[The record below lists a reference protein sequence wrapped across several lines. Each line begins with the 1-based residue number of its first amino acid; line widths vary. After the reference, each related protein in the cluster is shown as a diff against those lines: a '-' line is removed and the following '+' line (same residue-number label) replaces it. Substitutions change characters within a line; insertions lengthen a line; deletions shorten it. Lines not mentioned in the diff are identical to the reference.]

1 MPKQNWQ
8 KVMVIGSGPII
19 IGQAA
24 EFDYAGTQAC
34 RALRE
39 EGIETVLVNSNP
51 ATIMTDREIADQV
64 YIEPLTLEF
73 LERIIEKERPDG
85 LLPTM
90 GGQTGLNL
98 AFQLSKAGILKRCG
112 VTLLGTPLRS
122 ISQAEDREQF
132 RSLMREIN
140 EPVPA
145 STIVADVDEALHFA
159 EATGYPVIVRPAFTL
174 GGTGGGFAHNAAEL
188 KFITQSGLKASLIGQ
203 VLIEKSVA
211 GWKEIEYEVLRDGSG
226 KSITVCQ
233 MENMDPVGI
242 HTGDSIV
249 VAPCQTLTAQE
260 LQILRT
266 SALKIVEALKIEG
279 GCNVQFALHPE
290 NLEYVVIE
298 VNPRLSRSS
307 ALASKATG
315 YPIAK
320 IAAKIA
326 IGYTL
331 AELSQAATGQANA
344 CSEPVM
350 DYVVVKI
357 PRWPFDKFSEADR
370 TIGTQMKATGEVM
383 GLGCNLE
390 TALLKAVRSLEIK
403 SFGLFHPELGTLRDD
418 EIEARCRKPE
428 DDQLFIIA
436 EAFRRGWTIQR
447 ISGLNQWNPFFLEK
461 IKTIVDFAD
470 KLKDQPFDLS
480 TLKKAKRMGY
490 ADQDVARIWHTSEQ
504 EVYEFRLDSGLQPVF
519 KTVDTCGGG
528 LTATTPYFYSSYE
541 KKDDGAVSARRKVV
555 VLGSGPIRIGQGI
568 EFDYCS
574 VHAIKALRGAGVES
588 IIINNNPET
597 VSTDFDTSDRL
608 YFEPLTLEDVCAV
621 LEKEKPEGVIVQ
633 FGGQTAI
640 GLAKGLTARGYQ
652 ILGTSLEDTDRA
664 EERGLFDQ
672 VLQAIGARRPQGGC
686 VSTLAEAEKLAAKIG
701 YPLIVRPSYVLGGRA
716 MQIVYDYPELR
727 EVAAKALQEFSGQ
740 QIWIDQ
746 YLLGKEVE
754 VDAISDGDTVCLP
767 GIMEHLERA
776 GVHSGDSIA
785 VYPPQSISAEKQR
798 EITELTVDI
807 ARRLRIKGLLNI
819 QYVIY
824 QDEVYVIEV
833 NPRSSRT
840 VPFLSKVTGI
850 PLVDMATRAILG
862 ESLSGM
868 GLTHGL
874 CPVGD
879 KVAVKVPVF
888 SFSKLQLVEPS
899 LGPEMKSTGEVM
911 GIDHQYQKALY
922 KALLAAGM
930 QMSVYGTLLATLAD
944 RDKAEGIKLVRR
956 FNKLGFRII
965 ATAGTAK
972 EIRKAGIE
980 VITVEKLHTGSDE
993 IREKIRQ
1000 GQVQCVLN
1008 TTTHGRKTASDGF
1021 AIRRT
1026 AVEQGIPCFTS
1037 LDTAEAWLQV
1047 LEVTTPSL
1055 LPL

>member
-1 MPKQNWQ
+1 
-8 KVMVIGSGPII
+8 
-19 IGQAA
+19 
-24 EFDYAGTQAC
+24 
-34 RALRE
+34 
-39 EGIETVLVNSNP
+39 
-51 ATIMTDREIADQV
+51 
-64 YIEPLTLEF
+64 
-73 LERIIEKERPDG
+73 
-85 LLPTM
+85 
-90 GGQTGLNL
+90 
-98 AFQLSKAGILKRCG
+98 
-112 VTLLGTPLRS
+112 
-122 ISQAEDREQF
+122 
-132 RSLMREIN
+132 
-140 EPVPA
+140 
-145 STIVADVDEALHFA
+145 
-159 EATGYPVIVRPAFTL
+159 
-174 GGTGGGFAHNAAEL
+174 
-188 KFITQSGLKASLIGQ
+188 
-203 VLIEKSVA
+203 
-211 GWKEIEYEVLRDGSG
+211 
-226 KSITVCQ
+226 
-233 MENMDPVGI
+233 
-242 HTGDSIV
+242 
-249 VAPCQTLTAQE
+249 
-260 LQILRT
+260 
-266 SALKIVEALKIEG
+266 
-279 GCNVQFALHPE
+279 
-290 NLEYVVIE
+290 
-298 VNPRLSRSS
+298 
-307 ALASKATG
+307 
-315 YPIAK
+315 
-320 IAAKIA
+320 
-326 IGYTL
+326 
-331 AELSQAATGQANA
+331 
-344 CSEPVM
+344 
-350 DYVVVKI
+350 
-357 PRWPFDKFSEADR
+357 
-370 TIGTQMKATGEVM
+370 
-383 GLGCNLE
+383 
-390 TALLKAVRSLEIK
+390 
-403 SFGLFHPELGTLRDD
+403 
-418 EIEARCRKPE
+418 
-428 DDQLFIIA
+428 
-436 EAFRRGWTIQR
+436 
-447 ISGLNQWNPFFLEK
+447 
-461 IKTIVDFAD
+461 
-470 KLKDQPFDLS
+470 
-480 TLKKAKRMGY
+480 
-490 ADQDVARIWHTSEQ
+490 
-504 EVYEFRLDSGLQPVF
+504 
-519 KTVDTCGGG
+519 
-528 LTATTPYFYSSYE
+528 
-541 KKDDGAVSARRKVV
+541 
-555 VLGSGPIRIGQGI
+555 
-568 EFDYCS
+568 
-574 VHAIKALRGAGVES
+574 
-588 IIINNNPET
+588 
-597 VSTDFDTSDRL
+597 
-608 YFEPLTLEDVCAV
+608 
-621 LEKEKPEGVIVQ
+621 
-633 FGGQTAI
+633 
-640 GLAKGLTARGYQ
+640 
-652 ILGTSLEDTDRA
+652 
-664 EERGLFDQ
+664 FDQ

-686 VSTLAEAEKLAAKIG
+686 VSTLAEAEKLAAEIG

-716 MQIVYDYPELR
+716 MQIVYDDLELR

-965 ATAGTAK
+965 ATVGTAA

-980 VITVEKLHTGSDE
+980 VTTVEKLHTGSDE